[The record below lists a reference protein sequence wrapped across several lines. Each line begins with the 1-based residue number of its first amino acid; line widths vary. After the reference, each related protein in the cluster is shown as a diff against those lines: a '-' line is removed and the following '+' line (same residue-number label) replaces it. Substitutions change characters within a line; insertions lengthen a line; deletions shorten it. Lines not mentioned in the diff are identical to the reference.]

1 MYSKSKTF
9 ALIALFLFVPLQKTF
24 AIQDEDSK
32 NILIIFSLNQ
42 GLIAYQILL
51 ENFKNTLR
59 EEYSKPYKL
68 YVEYLNVGDFP
79 DTSYQQF
86 LFNRIN
92 EKYKEI
98 PIDLLILGGPRTA
111 SIIKPY
117 ISNHIKN
124 LPSISMD
131 IFNPF
136 EKNPEYSIH
145 PNTTEIIQHFDIK
158 KNFDLAFALFP
169 DHSTLCIISGASK
182 TDLFFNN
189 LSMNAAR
196 EYEKKKKVINLI
208 NLSVSEV
215 INEVAKLPPKSI
227 VFIPTFL
234 MDAQNLRYNTPEL
247 IRIISKNTSAPIF
260 VLFDTPF
267 NDGAFGGYVTSEAEA
282 GIECGR
288 AVIKILGGEEPNT
301 IHVNPKVMNKYI
313 FDWHEL
319 KRRGLEDSDLIP
331 ANSIILNKE
340 PNFIDTN
347 KWLISGA
354 LLFIILQTLLIVNLV
369 QLNRKQKV
377 TTKKL
382 LESENRFRE
391 LVREERILQM
401 GELAASLSH
410 ELNQPLTAIR
420 NSAQAGLR
428 IMKKNKIDPAIIDEI
443 LQNIV
448 EDDKRAAEV
457 LSSIRQ
463 LLKLEKREKQKIDLN
478 QMIKQVADIFKGELI
493 IKNIKLQL
501 NLSENLV
508 YVSADSIQIQQVLL
522 NFVSNAAQA
531 MEDVKDDK
539 RVIKI
544 FEEIVNNKVIV
555 SVRDYGT
562 GIDETIKGK
571 LFKPFA
577 TTKEKGFG
585 IGLAISK
592 TIIDEHEGKI
602 WADNN
607 SDGGAT
613 FSFQLNLWDYDPK
626 G

>member
-1 MYSKSKTF
+1 MYSRLKIYLVVIFLSIPVF
-9 ALIALFLFVPLQKTF
+9 ASPALEE
-24 AIQDEDSK
+24 DETK
-32 NILIIFSLNQ
+32 NILFICSMNEGIV
-42 GLIAYQILL
+42 AYQMILDNFKDLLL
-51 ENFKNTLR
+51 EEHT
-59 EEYSKPYKL
+59 KPYKL
-68 YVEYLNVGDFP
+68 FIEYLDVGRFP
-79 DTSYQQF
+79 DLSYQEY
-86 LFNRIN
+86 LFERFNK
-92 EKYKEI
+92 KYMGADL
-98 PIDLLILGGPRTA
+98 DLLIVIGPRVIPIIANYA
-111 SIIKPY
+111 SEY
-117 ISNHIKN
+117 LKN
-124 LPSISMD
+124 LPTISLD
-131 IFNPF
+131 FNYTSDNYD
-136 EKNPEYSIH
+136 KYSLH
-145 PNTTEIIQHFDIK
+145 SNTTEILATIDAK
-158 KNFDLAFALFP
+158 KNIDLAFKLFP
-169 DHSTLCIISGASK
+169 DYSTIYIVSGATTLDNFLNKVTMDAVHELYSSK
-182 TDLFFNN
+182 KIVNIANIPMETVLDRA
-189 LSMNAAR
+189 SQIP
-196 EYEKKKKVINLI
+196 E
-208 NLSVSEV
+208 
-215 INEVAKLPPKSI
+215 KSI
-227 VFIPTFL
+227 IVVTTFTS
-234 MDAQNLRYNTPEL
+234 DANNVNYSTPEA
-247 IRIISKNTSAPIF
+247 IRLISKKTSAPIF
-260 VLFDTPF
+260 VLLDTPF
-267 NDGAFGGYVTSEAEA
+267 EEGAFGGYVTSMKMAGFEA
-282 GIECGR
+282 GKTAIRILNGENPKS
-288 AVIKILGGEEPNT
+288 IKIDPDVL
-301 IHVNPKVMNKYI
+301 NKYV
-313 FDWHEL
+313 FDWREL
-319 KRRGLEDSDLIP
+319 KKRGLEDSELIP
-331 ANSIILNKE
+331 AGSMILHQE
-340 PNFIDTN
+340 YDFIDTN

-448 EDDKRAAEV
+448 DDDKRAAEV

-508 YVSADSIQIQQVLL
+508 YVSADSTQIQQVLL

>member
-1 MYSKSKTF
+1 
-9 ALIALFLFVPLQKTF
+9 V
-24 AIQDEDSK
+24 
-32 NILIIFSLNQ
+32 
-42 GLIAYQILL
+42 
-51 ENFKNTLR
+51 
-59 EEYSKPYKL
+59 
-68 YVEYLNVGDFP
+68 
-79 DTSYQQF
+79 
-86 LFNRIN
+86 
-92 EKYKEI
+92 
-98 PIDLLILGGPRTA
+98 
-111 SIIKPY
+111 
-117 ISNHIKN
+117 
-124 LPSISMD
+124 
-131 IFNPF
+131 
-136 EKNPEYSIH
+136 
-145 PNTTEIIQHFDIK
+145 
-158 KNFDLAFALFP
+158 
-169 DHSTLCIISGASK
+169 
-182 TDLFFNN
+182 
-189 LSMNAAR
+189 
-196 EYEKKKKVINLI
+196 
-208 NLSVSEV
+208 
-215 INEVAKLPPKSI
+215 
-227 VFIPTFL
+227 
-234 MDAQNLRYNTPEL
+234 
-247 IRIISKNTSAPIF
+247 
-260 VLFDTPF
+260 
-267 NDGAFGGYVTSEAEA
+267 
-282 GIECGR
+282 
-288 AVIKILGGEEPNT
+288 
-301 IHVNPKVMNKYI
+301 
-313 FDWHEL
+313 FDWREL
-319 KRRGLEDSDLIP
+319 KKRGLEDSELIP
-331 ANSIILNKE
+331 AGSMILHQE
-340 PNFIDTN
+340 YDFIDTN

-508 YVSADSIQIQQVLL
+508 YVSADSTQIQQVLL

-562 GIDETIKGK
+562 GIDETIKSK

-592 TIIDEHEGKI
+592 TIIDEHEGNI

>member
-1 MYSKSKTF
+1 VASKKITGIEAGKAAMKILDGQSPGS
-9 ALIALFLFVPLQKTF
+9 IIV
-24 AIQDEDSK
+24 DSDD
-32 NILIIFSLNQ
+32 LNQ
-42 GLIAYQILL
+42 
-51 ENFKNTLR
+51 
-59 EEYSKPYKL
+59 
-68 YVEYLNVGDFP
+68 YV
-79 DTSYQQF
+79 
-86 LFNRIN
+86 
-92 EKYKEI
+92 
-98 PIDLLILGGPRTA
+98 
-111 SIIKPY
+111 
-117 ISNHIKN
+117 
-124 LPSISMD
+124 
-131 IFNPF
+131 
-136 EKNPEYSIH
+136 
-145 PNTTEIIQHFDIK
+145 
-158 KNFDLAFALFP
+158 
-169 DHSTLCIISGASK
+169 
-182 TDLFFNN
+182 
-189 LSMNAAR
+189 
-196 EYEKKKKVINLI
+196 
-208 NLSVSEV
+208 
-215 INEVAKLPPKSI
+215 
-227 VFIPTFL
+227 
-234 MDAQNLRYNTPEL
+234 
-247 IRIISKNTSAPIF
+247 
-260 VLFDTPF
+260 
-267 NDGAFGGYVTSEAEA
+267 
-282 GIECGR
+282 
-288 AVIKILGGEEPNT
+288 
-301 IHVNPKVMNKYI
+301 
-313 FDWHEL
+313 FDWREL
-319 KRRGLEDSDLIP
+319 KKRGLEDSELIP
-331 ANSIILNKE
+331 AGSILLHQE
-340 PNFIDTN
+340 YDFIDTN

-354 LLFIILQTLLIVNLV
+354 LLFIILQTLLIVNLA
-369 QLNRKQKV
+369 QLYRKQKV
-377 TTKKL
+377 TTKKS
-382 LESENRFRE
+382 LESENHFRE

-428 IMKKNKIDPAIIDEI
+428 FMKTGNLNPEMIDEI

-508 YVSADSIQIQQVLL
+508 YVSADSTQIQQVLL

-562 GIDETIKGK
+562 GIDETIKSK

-607 SDGGAT
+607 PAGGAT
-613 FSFQLNLWDYDPK
+613 FSFQLNLWDDDPK